1 MMPEKLMPCR
11 RCGWKAK
18 LETWSSGGFMCMAK
32 CTNPDCF
39 HPEDYAKGRN
49 LNKVISAWNNGMED
63 FDDE

>member
-1 MMPEKLMPCR
+1 MMEKLKPCR
-11 RCGWKAK
+11 RCGWKAT

-32 CTNPDCF
+32 CTNPDCW

-49 LNKVISAWNNGMED
+49 PHKVISAWNSEVEN